1 MKLRSTARIGE
12 KLYVQSEN
20 LLKNFHLLYNYTLK
34 WSKNHLHIKYIKIH
48 LNTLVSG
55 SLIMEVRISIKESK

>member
-34 WSKNHLHIKYIKIH
+34 WSKNHLHIKYIKML
-48 LNTLVSG
+48 LNTFVSG
-55 SLIMEVRISIKESK
+55 SLIMDVHIPIKESK